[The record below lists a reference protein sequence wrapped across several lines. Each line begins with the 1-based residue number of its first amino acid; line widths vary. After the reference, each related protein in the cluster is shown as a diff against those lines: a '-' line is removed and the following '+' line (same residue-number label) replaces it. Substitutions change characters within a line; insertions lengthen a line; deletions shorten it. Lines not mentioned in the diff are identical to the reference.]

1 VSSILWLVF
10 AWVVWILL
18 VELFGAEPMAATTDD
33 GDVAAIGASNP
44 DEPAAQS

>member
-18 VELFGAEPMAATTDD
+18 VELFGAEPLDPSVAGAAE
-33 GDVAAIGASNP
+33 VAAEAPS
-44 DEPAAQS
+44 DEPVTPA